1 MTFQDGGEA
10 AEAGGQLRLR
20 PLHQL
25 QADDNHD
32 PADTAPKADQRKR
45 KCTHCGEM
53 LPDDPQI
60 LKLHEEHYHFQDIIQ
75 LD

>member
-10 AEAGGQLRLR
+10 AEDGGQLRLR
-20 PLHQL
+20 HLHQL
-25 QADDNHD
+25 LADDNHD
-32 PADTAPKADQRKR
+32 PADTAPKTDQRKR
-45 KCTHCGEM
+45 KCTLCGEM
-53 LPDDPQI
+53 LRDDPQI